1 MRVWLDLKYVL
12 RKPSGRYYYRRRIP
26 DDLRGHHD
34 ELSFFV
40 QSLKTHEAAKAE
52 AAAIRLTR
60 QLDTLWAYFRNPDDR
75 SIPSNL
81 RQKATAFLERHGLKP
96 GDAGKSLGKI
106 DHERRFTAIDLMLEL
121 YEGKLDEV
129 RHGDREET
137 EETVIIKEAI
147 GQLKTGKVWYWD
159 DALALHHQM
168 NGGGKSKADLNHI
181 ERPIRRLLSVL
192 GDKPLSEYNRDDA
205 NQFRDWL
212 YDTEDI
218 SLKKSPLSTSSV
230 KRSMD
235 SVNSVFNLANQE
247 QLLGLDNPFASLR
260 YRKQEPKE
268 RPAIP
273 VEHIAKIQV
282 LCREFDDDM
291 RWLIALI
298 SDTGLRL
305 GEAAGLE
312 RRHIDLGRE
321 MPHLVIEET
330 DNRRLKTK
338 TSKRRVPLVGAAL
351 WAVRKA
357 VESSLHNNT
366 SFLFPRYNKQGTTN
380 SGSASNG
387 LNKWMKEHIPPQYV
401 LHGFRHAMRDRLREV
416 DCPADVMDEIG
427 GWSNSSVGQSYGQGS
442 SLERLHRYMSKVVIQ
457 GSI

>member
-12 RKPSGRYYYRRRIP
+12 RRPSGLYYYRRRIP
-26 DDLRGHHD
+26 DDLQGHHNG
-34 ELSFFV
+34 LSFFV

-52 AAAIRLTR
+52 VAAVRVTK
-60 QLDTLWAYFRNPDDR
+60 QLDTLWSYFRNPDDR
-75 SIPSNL
+75 SIPATL
-81 RQKATAFLERHGLKP
+81 RDRATAFLESHGFKP
-96 GDAGKSLGKI
+96 GEAKKPIGKI
-106 DHERRFTAIDLMLEL
+106 DNETPFTAIDLMLEL
-121 YEGKLDEV
+121 YEDKLDEV
-129 RHGDREET
+129 RHGLKEET
-137 EETVIIKEAI
+137 EETAMILEAVT
-147 GQLKTGKVWYWD
+147 QLNHGKVWHWD

-168 NGGGKSKADLNHI
+168 NGAGKSKADLNHI
-181 ERPIRRLLSVL
+181 ERPIRRLLAVL
-192 GDKPLSEYNRDDA
+192 GDKPLSDYTREDA
-205 NQFRDWL
+205 NALRNWL
-212 YDTEDI
+212 YDATDQ

-247 QLLGLDNPFASLR
+247 QALKLDNPFSGLR

-273 VEHIAKIQV
+273 VADIAHIQR
-282 LCREFDDDM
+282 LCLKLDDDM

-312 RRHIDLGRE
+312 RRHVDLDPNL
-321 MPHLVIEET
+321 PHLIIEET

-338 TSKRRVPLVGAAL
+338 TSRRRVPLVGMAL
-351 WAVRKA
+351 WAARKA
-357 VESSLHNNT
+357 VEASLHNNI
-366 SFLFPRYNKQGTTN
+366 SFLFPRYNRQASTN
-380 SGSASNG
+380 SNSASNG

-416 DCPADVMDEIG
+416 DCPQDVMDEIG
-427 GWSNSSVGQSYGQGS
+427 GWSKSSVGQTYGQGS
-442 SLERLHRYMSKVVIQ
+442 SLERLHRFMERVVI
-457 GSI
+457 

>member
-26 DDLRGHHD
+26 DDLKGHHD
-34 ELSFFV
+34 GLSFFV

-52 AAAIRLTR
+52 AAAIRVTQ

-75 SIPSNL
+75 SIPLTL
-81 RQKATAFLERHGLKP
+81 RQRATAFLESHGFKP
-96 GDAGKSLGKI
+96 GEARKPLGKI
-106 DHERRFTAIDLMLEL
+106 DCETSFTAIEFMSEL
-121 YEGKLDEV
+121 YEDKLDEV
-129 RHGDREET
+129 RYGSKEET
-137 EETVIIKEAI
+137 EETAIIREAVS
-147 GQLKTGKVWYWD
+147 QLNHGKVWHWE
-159 DALALHHQM
+159 DALSLHHQM
-168 NGGGKSKADLNHI
+168 NGDGKSKNDLNHI

-192 GDKPLSEYNRDDA
+192 GDKPLSAYTRNDA
-205 NQFRDWL
+205 NEFKDWL
-212 YDTEDI
+212 YDKTDQ
-218 SLKKSPLSTSSV
+218 SLNKSPLSTSSV

-247 QLLGLDNPFASLR
+247 HSLKLDNPFAGLR

-273 VEHIAKIQV
+273 VEHIAQIQR
-282 LCREFDDDM
+282 LCQKFDDDM

-312 RRHIDLGRE
+312 RSHVNLSAE
-321 MPHLVIEET
+321 VPHVIVEET

-338 TSKRRVPLVGAAL
+338 TSKRRVPLVGVAL
-351 WAVRKA
+351 WAARRA
-357 VESSLHNNT
+357 GEASLRNNT
-366 SFLFPRYNKQGTTN
+366 PFLFPRYNKQASTN
-380 SGSASNG
+380 SNSASNG

-416 DCPADVMDEIG
+416 DCPQDVMDEIG
-427 GWSNSSVGQSYGQGS
+427 GWSKSSVGQTYGQGS
-442 SLERLHRYMSKVVIQ
+442 SLERLHRYMKQVVI
-457 GSI
+457 